1 MEIFLFPQKE
11 ACLCQNTQ
19 QLAGYGNGAKEF
31 PLPRL
36 LKHTWTHLKAQ
47 TEYEDEQCG
56 DSLGCHSELS
66 HSPCF
71 IDMKKQR

>member
-11 ACLCQNTQ
+11 ACLCQDIQ

-36 LKHTWTHLKAQ
+36 LKHTWAHLETQ
-47 TEYEDEQCG
+47 TWCEDELGG
-56 DSLGCHSELS
+56 DSLE
-66 HSPCF
+66 
-71 IDMKKQR
+71 